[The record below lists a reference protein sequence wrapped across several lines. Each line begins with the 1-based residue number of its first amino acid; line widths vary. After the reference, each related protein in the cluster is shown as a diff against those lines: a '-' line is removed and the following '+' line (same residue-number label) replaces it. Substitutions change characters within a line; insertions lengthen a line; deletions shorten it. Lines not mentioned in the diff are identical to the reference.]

1 MLNELVKWN
10 PFEEELSSW
19 HRDIDDLFGRFFGR
33 PELRLTGGVPAMETY
48 RKDGNYVMRFDLPGV
63 DPKDLDVHVEGDVL
77 TIKAER
83 KAEEKGSEY
92 REAFYGKFER
102 SLTLPQGVETDKIA
116 AQYKNGV
123 LEVQGVKA
131 EKISARYEHG
141 VLELVMPLPVE
152 LAGKKIPIQIA
163 AGKRI
168 ESKAA

>member
-10 PFEEELSSW
+10 PFAEELSSW

-33 PELRLTGGVPAMETY
+33 PELRVTGGVPAMETY

-92 REAFYGKFER
+92 RETFYGKFER
-102 SLTLPQGVETDKIA
+102 AVTLPH
-116 AQYKNGV
+116 
-123 LEVQGVKA
+123 GVKA

>member
-92 REAFYGKFER
+92 RENFYGKFER
-102 SLTLPQGVETDKIA
+102 AVTLPH
-116 AQYKNGV
+116 
-123 LEVQGVKA
+123 GVKA

>member
-10 PFEEELSSW
+10 PFAEELSSW

-33 PELRLTGGVPAMETY
+33 PELRVTGGVPAMETY

-92 REAFYGKFER
+92 RETFYGKFER
-102 SLTLPQGVETDKIA
+102 AVTLPH
-116 AQYKNGV
+116 
-123 LEVQGVKA
+123 GVKA

-163 AGKRI
+163 AGKKI